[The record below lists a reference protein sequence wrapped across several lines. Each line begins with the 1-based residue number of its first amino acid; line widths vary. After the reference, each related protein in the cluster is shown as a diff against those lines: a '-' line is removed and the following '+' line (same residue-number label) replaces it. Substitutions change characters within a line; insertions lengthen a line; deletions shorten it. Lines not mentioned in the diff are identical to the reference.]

1 MFMGMNHKER
11 VFKIINEECKKEGM
25 TPDDL
30 MTKTNNVREMSRA
43 GRVHK
48 RLMEISPTFF
58 CVTLQE
64 ELLGISDKLIRYRMD
79 IS

>member
-1 MFMGMNHKER
+1 MNHRQKMFE
-11 VFKIINEECKKEGM
+11 IINYECKKEGM

-30 MTKTNNVREMSRA
+30 MTKTNNVREMARA

-48 RLMEISPTFF
+48 RLIQTSPTFF
-58 CVTLQE
+58 ALTLQS
-64 ELLGISDKLIRYRMD
+64 ELLGIPDKLIAYRMD